1 MTCNKWQPNFRYRA
15 TPMKLS
21 LGQAAKETGLD
32 KSTISR
38 AIKSGKLSAY
48 RKESGGYEID
58 PAELFR
64 VFSPASQKSDPL
76 ALQPDIPTET
86 LLENRELRI
95 KLEAAELRIRDK
107 EDEIRDLRHR
117 LDAESDERRKLT
129 LMLLAQPQP
138 LQPKERQETSDHA
151 EAQQPLLP
159 PSLPQAPTPMA
170 PLKKREVWSWIFG
183 RS

>member
-1 MTCNKWQPNFRYRA
+1 
-15 TPMKLS
+15 MKLS

-38 AIKSGKLSAY
+38 AIKSGKLSAH

-64 VFSPASQKSDPL
+64 VFAPASKKTDSAHPPL
-76 ALQPDIPTET
+76 DTPTEM
-86 LLENRELRI
+86 LFENRELRI
-95 KLEAAELRIRDK
+95 RLEAAELRIRDK

-117 LDAESDERRKLT
+117 LDTESEERRKLT

-138 LQPKERQETSDHA
+138 PQPNEPIDQSDNSQG
-151 EAQQPLLP
+151 EQPSPP
-159 PSLPQAPTPMA
+159 PSLQQSTTPLTPQ
-170 PLKKREVWSWIFG
+170 KKARFWAWLLG
-183 RS
+183 KA

>member
-1 MTCNKWQPNFRYRA
+1 MTTPLGNYRH
-15 TPMKLS
+15 PFMKLS

-38 AIKSGKLSAY
+38 AIKSGRLSAY

-64 VFSPASQKSDPL
+64 VFSPASQKPDPV
-76 ALQPDIPTET
+76 ALPPDIPTET
-86 LLENRELRI
+86 LVENRELRI

-107 EDEIRDLRHR
+107 EDEVRDLRRR
-117 LDAESDERRKLT
+117 LDTENEERRKLT

-138 LQPKERQETSDHA
+138 LQPKESSDKSDTL
-151 EAQQPLLP
+151 QMQ
-159 PSLPQAPTPMA
+159 SPTPPP
-170 PLKKREVWSWIFG
+170 PLQQSTIPFTPPKKAGLWAWLLG
-183 RS
+183 K

>member
-1 MTCNKWQPNFRYRA
+1 
-15 TPMKLS
+15 MKLS

-38 AIKSGKLSAY
+38 AIKSGKLSAH

-64 VFSPASQKSDPL
+64 VFSPASQKSDPV
-76 ALQPDIPTET
+76 ALPPNIPTET

-117 LDAESDERRKLT
+117 LDAESEERRKLT

-138 LQPKERQETSDHA
+138 SQPKESAEKA
-151 EAQQPLLP
+151 EALQMEQPVSPPPVQQSTTPLAP
-159 PSLPQAPTPMA
+159 P
-170 PLKKREVWSWIFG
+170 KKAGLWAWLLG
-183 RS
+183 K

>member
-1 MTCNKWQPNFRYRA
+1 
-15 TPMKLS
+15 MKLS

-38 AIKSGKLSAY
+38 AIKSGKLSAH

-64 VFSPASQKSDPL
+64 VFSPASQKSDPVASPL
-76 ALQPDIPTET
+76 DIPTET

-117 LDAESDERRKLT
+117 LDAESEERRKLT

-138 LQPKERQETSDHA
+138 AQPKEQAEKSDTSQM
-151 EAQQPLLP
+151 QQPAP
-159 PSLPQAPTPMA
+159 PSTVQQLTIPLAPS
-170 PLKKREVWSWIFG
+170 KKAGLWAWLLGKS
-183 RS
+183 